1 MKLPG
6 WLRVAFAM
14 FVVGWGANQ
23 FTPLLLVYRATD
35 HYSQTLVT
43 SMFAAYVLGLVP
55 ALLLSA
61 ELAGR
66 FGHRAVLRPIMVLTA
81 ISSLLLAIGES
92 SAAPLF
98 VGRVLYGVCTGAAM
112 APGTTWVKELSADA
126 PVGTGARRATIAL
139 SAGFGGGAFL
149 VGFMAEWL
157 PEPKVLPY
165 AVHIALAVLAGVL
178 VWNAPSGGPVA
189 EERRETTA
197 GPGSALA
204 STAPCPGREESS
216 QWHSRHFWTRIAPM
230 AAWVFAAPSISMVIL
245 PPLIKAQIGG
255 FAVAFTGIVCGLTLG
270 TGVLVQQPARHL
282 EARRPGGVTVLGM
295 LGTLAGVLLT
305 VWTAGEHSVVLVVVA
320 SVVLGAGYGMTL
332 VGGLT
337 AVERST
343 PAREL
348 AMTNAVFYSLTYAG
362 FAVPT
367 IVSVLVEHW
376 PERFVLLG
384 LAALAALSLTAA
396 LRAQRTLSLAG

>member
-1 MKLPG
+1 
-6 WLRVAFAM
+6 
-14 FVVGWGANQ
+14 
-23 FTPLLLVYRATD
+23 
-35 HYSQTLVT
+35 
-43 SMFAAYVLGLVP
+43 
-55 ALLLSA
+55 
-61 ELAGR
+61 
-66 FGHRAVLRPIMVLTA
+66 
-81 ISSLLLAIGES
+81 
-92 SAAPLF
+92 
-98 VGRVLYGVCTGAAM
+98 
-112 APGTTWVKELSADA
+112 
-126 PVGTGARRATIAL
+126 
-139 SAGFGGGAFL
+139 
-149 VGFMAEWL
+149 
-157 PEPKVLPY
+157 
-165 AVHIALAVLAGVL
+165 
-178 VWNAPSGGPVA
+178 
-189 EERRETTA
+189 
-197 GPGSALA
+197 
-204 STAPCPGREESS
+204 
-216 QWHSRHFWTRIAPM
+216 
-230 AAWVFAAPSISMVIL
+230 
-245 PPLIKAQIGG
+245 
-255 FAVAFTGIVCGLTLG
+255 
-270 TGVLVQQPARHL
+270 
-282 EARRPGGVTVLGM
+282 M